1 LVNEYNPDRAPDPEA
16 WKGSDEMDL
25 MELVIQYHD
34 NARIRMPNARA
45 HAALHVM
52 VENQVALAEQT
63 PVADAVI
70 RLTGEGLGRHD
81 ALHAVG
87 SVLLTHMNNAAAT
100 NTPIS
105 RDAYFEDVRAL
116 TAESWYRDYSLD
128 AGED

>member
-1 LVNEYNPDRAPDPEA
+1 MDEYNPDVAPDAEA
-16 WKGSDEMDL
+16 WKAADEMDL
-25 MELVIQYHD
+25 MELVFQYHEK
-34 NARIRMPNARA
+34 ARIRMPNARA

-63 PVADAVI
+63 PVAEAIV
-70 RLTGEGLGRHD
+70 RLMGQGLGRHD

-100 NTPIS
+100 NQPIS
-105 RDAYFEDVRAL
+105 RDAYFNDVRVL

-128 AGED
+128 ADED